1 MKDLSIVVP
10 TLNEKDNMP
19 ELIKRIKGL
28 ELNCELIIADSNS
41 KDGTRE
47 VAEEEAGKQKLD
59 LKILNTG
66 KLDLSNSAIFG
77 FRKSNSKYVA
87 LMDADLQHPPEMI
100 KILLEKIKS
109 ENADIVLASKYVRG
123 SELKNSFG
131 RLIIS
136 KGFIYMTYIFFP
148 RLSKIKD
155 PSSGFF
161 IFRKNL
167 IDGINLKPTGFR
179 TLLEILVR
187 AKPKKVIEIPFIFGE
202 RKKGKTKANLK
213 QVKMHLIHLKRLVLE
228 K

>member
-10 TLNEKDNMP
+10 TLNEQDNMP
-19 ELIKRIKGL
+19 ELIKRVKAL
-28 ELNCELIIADSNS
+28 NLNCELIIVDSDS
-41 KDGTRE
+41 KDGTGEIAERE
-47 VAEEEAGKQKLD
+47 AKKQKQEV
-59 LKILNTG
+59 KVFNTG

-77 FRKSNSKYVA
+77 FRKSDSKYAV

-100 KILLEKIKS
+100 KILFEKIKS
-109 ENADIVLASKYVRG
+109 ENADIVLASKYVKG

-136 KGFIYMTYIFFP
+136 KGFIFMTYTFFP
-148 RLSKIKD
+148 RLIKIKD

-167 IDGINLKPTGFR
+167 IENANFNPIGFR

-187 AKPKKVIEIPFIFGE
+187 AKPKKIIEIPFIFGE

-213 QVKMHLIHLKRLVLE
+213 QVKMHLIHLKRLIFE
-228 K
+228 